1 MSYRFALNG
10 KWARE
15 RAYKT
20 VLNAPDGYIVT
31 VEEPRRTID
40 QNSRLWAMLSDV
52 AMSKP
57 MGRMHSPEEWK
68 CIFMSACGWEVA
80 FLPGLDGRFL
90 PYGYR
95 SSKLTK
101 KQMGD
106 LMNFIEAW
114 GSENG
119 VRWSEP
125 IVPIEARSVE
135 TVEQGSARR
144 AKAGNSSIT
153 NQDHPHDH

>member
-1 MSYRFALNG
+1 MSYRFLLNSDF
-10 KWARE
+10 ARK
-15 RAYKT
+15 RAAT
-20 VLNAPDGYIVT
+20 VVQNAPDGFVVS
-31 VEEPRRTID
+31 VEEPKRTID

-57 MGRMHSPEEWK
+57 MDRMHTPEEWK

-101 KQMGD
+101 KQMTD
-106 LMNFIEAW
+106 LQDFIQAW
-114 GSENG
+114 GDENG
-119 VRWSEP
+119 VRWSQE
-125 IVPIEARSVE
+125 EA
-135 TVEQGSARR
+135 A
-144 AKAGNSSIT
+144 
-153 NQDHPHDH
+153 

>member
-1 MSYRFALNG
+1 MSYRVILNSDFA
-10 KWARE
+10 RQ
-15 RAYKT
+15 RAANV
-20 VLNAPDGYIVT
+20 VLKAPDGFVCH
-31 VEEPRRTID
+31 VEEPKRTID
-40 QNSRLWAMLSDV
+40 QNARLWAMLSDV

-57 MGRMHSPEEWK
+57 EGRMHTPEEWK

-101 KQMGD
+101 KEMGT
-106 LMNFIEAW
+106 LMDFIEAW

-119 VRWSEP
+119 VTWSE
-125 IVPIEARSVE
+125 ARD
-135 TVEQGSARR
+135 A
-144 AKAGNSSIT
+144 A
-153 NQDHPHDH
+153 

>member
-1 MSYRFALNG
+1 MSYRVILNTPYS
-10 KWARE
+10 RE
-15 RAYKT
+15 RAKRL
-20 VLNAPDGYIVT
+20 VDAAPEGFVFS
-31 VEEPRRTID
+31 VEEPRRTVD

-57 MGRMHSPEEWK
+57 MGRMHTPEEWK

-101 KQMGD
+101 KQMTD
-106 LMNFIEAW
+106 LQDFIQAW
-114 GSENG
+114 GDENG
-119 VRWSEP
+119 VQWSDPE
-125 IVPIEARSVE
+125 R
-135 TVEQGSARR
+135 
-144 AKAGNSSIT
+144 KAA
-153 NQDHPHDH
+153 

>member
-1 MSYRFALNG
+1 VSYRIVLTSDF
-10 KWARE
+10 ARE
-15 RAYKT
+15 RAVAAILK
-20 VLNAPDGYIVT
+20 APKGYIAS
-31 VEEPRRTID
+31 VEEPKRTLS
-40 QNSRLWAMLSDV
+40 QNDRLWAMLSDV

-57 MGRMHSPEEWK
+57 MGRMHTPEEWK

-101 KQMGD
+101 KQMGT
-106 LMNFIEAW
+106 LMDFIEAW

-119 VRWSEP
+119 VVWSEP
-125 IVPIEARSVE
+125 ME
-135 TVEQGSARR
+135 R
-144 AKAGNSSIT
+144 AA
-153 NQDHPHDH
+153 

>member
-1 MSYRFALNG
+1 MSYRFVLTNSFS
-10 KWARE
+10 RQ
-15 RAYKT
+15 RAIAAIQK
-20 VLNAPDGYIVT
+20 APDGFIAS
-31 VEEPRRTID
+31 VEEPRRTLD

-57 MGRMHSPEEWK
+57 QGRMHTPEEWK

-101 KQMGD
+101 KQMTD
-106 LMNFIEAW
+106 LQDFIQAW
-114 GSENG
+114 GDENG
-119 VRWSEP
+119 VRWTQ
-125 IVPIEARSVE
+125 EA
-135 TVEQGSARR
+135 A
-144 AKAGNSSIT
+144 
-153 NQDHPHDH
+153 